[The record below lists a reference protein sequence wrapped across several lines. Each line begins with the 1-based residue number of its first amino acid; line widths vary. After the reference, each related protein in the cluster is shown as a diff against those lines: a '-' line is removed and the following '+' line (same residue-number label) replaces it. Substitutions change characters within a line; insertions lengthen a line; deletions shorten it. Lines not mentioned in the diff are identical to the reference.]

1 MSPYA
6 PRPFERFVDQV
17 VPILV
22 ERGLFRKEYEGKTLR
37 DHLGLQRPP
46 HPATR
51 AAARSAA

>member
-22 ERGLFRKEYEGKTLR
+22 ERGLFRKEYEGTTLR

-46 HPATR
+46 HPATC

>member
-1 MSPYA
+1 
-6 PRPFERFVDQV
+6 

-37 DHLGLQRPP
+37 DHLGLSRPP

-51 AAARSAA
+51 ATARSAA